1 MRKVL
6 VILFFFAFC
15 STFMNAQFSIT
26 SQGFKNNNGG
36 DYAVYEFPGKQKAEL
51 CQAASTSILKSMTGT
66 LPSYYSNNE
75 DFIVLTNK
83 VRKLVYKGICG
94 LTAEYI
100 LRFAIDDGKITVYAP
115 KVDLSG
121 IANGAEILLFLDA
134 GKNWNG
140 RHFHIFD
147 KEGNLKEDEIK
158 MKLENYFNEEIENLM
173 QLNF

>member
-51 CQAASTSILKSMTGT
+51 FQAASTSILKSMTGT

-100 LRFAIDDGKITVYAP
+100 LRFAIDDGKI
-115 KVDLSG
+115 
-121 IANGAEILLFLDA
+121 ANGAEILLFLDA